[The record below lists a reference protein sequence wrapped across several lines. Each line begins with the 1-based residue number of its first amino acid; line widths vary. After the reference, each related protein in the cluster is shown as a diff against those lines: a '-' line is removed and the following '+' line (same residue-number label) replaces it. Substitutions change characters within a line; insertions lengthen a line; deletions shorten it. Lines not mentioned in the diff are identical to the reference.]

1 MKTNNLKLK
10 IKKDAKPL
18 VSVVMPV
25 FNAGE
30 FLTEAIESILHQT
43 YKNFEFIIV
52 DDCSTDGSWNVIKSY
67 KKKHPTKI
75 KTIRLKKNL
84 NRGGDSCANLAI
96 KRAKGKY
103 IARMDADDIAV
114 IDRLEKQ
121 VKFLE
126 ENPDIFLVGSSAHV
140 INAKNIIIGE
150 KLEPQNH
157 KDIYKS
163 YARFH
168 PVIHPTSMFRR
179 LIDKKKFFYQISYS
193 ANNDYHTFFKLI
205 CTGFKFANLE
215 EKLIYYRIHSGNDTF
230 INIKDKFM
238 NTLKIRLKMFLRYNY
253 KPSLK
258 DVFTSLVQSIL
269 LFLLPERIT
278 KDLYLISKGIIKLKD
293 LIVPLQRFIPF
304 SVN

>member
-278 KDLYLISKGIIKLKD
+278 KDLYLISKGIIKFKD
-293 LIVPLQRFIPF
+293 LMVPLQRLISF
-304 SVN
+304 SV

>member
-1 MKTNNLKLK
+1 MQE
-10 IKKDAKPL
+10 PL
-18 VSVVMPV
+18 VSVIIPV

-30 FLTEAIESILHQT
+30 FLREAIESILYQT

-52 DDCSTDGSWNVIKSY
+52 DDCSTDGSWKIIKSY
-67 KKKHPTKI
+67 QKKYPAKI

-114 IDRLEKQ
+114 IDKLEKQ
-121 VKFLE
+121 VEFLE
-126 ENPDIFLVGSSAHV
+126 ENPDIFLVGSNAHV
-140 INAKNIIIGE
+140 INTKGIIIGE
-150 KLEPQNH
+150 KLEPLKH
-157 KDIYKS
+157 KDIYNS

-168 PVIHPTSMFRR
+168 PIIHPTSMFRR
-179 LIDKKKFFYQISYS
+179 LINGKRFFYQISYS

-205 CTGFKFANLE
+205 CTGFRFANLK

-230 INIKDKFM
+230 INMKDKFM
-238 NTLKIRLKMFLRYNY
+238 NTLKIRIKMFLHYNY

-258 DVFTSLVQSIL
+258 DIFTSFVQLIL
-269 LFLLPERIT
+269 LFLLPEKIT
-278 KDLYLISKGIIKLKD
+278 KDLYLISKGIIKFKD
-293 LIVPLQRFIPF
+293 FLVPLQRLIPF

>member
-1 MKTNNLKLK
+1 
-10 IKKDAKPL
+10 
-18 VSVVMPV
+18 MPV

-126 ENPDIFLVGSSAHV
+126 ENPDIFLVGSSANNPNNSLSV
-140 INAKNIIIGE
+140 ADE

-168 PVIHPTSMFRR
+168 PIIHPTSMFRR
-179 LIDKKKFFYQISYS
+179 LISGKKFFYQISYS

-278 KDLYLISKGIIKLKD
+278 KDLYLISKGIIKFKD
-293 LIVPLQRFIPF
+293 LMVPLQRLISF
-304 SVN
+304 SV

>member
-75 KTIRLKKNL
+75 NTIRLKKNL

-278 KDLYLISKGIIKLKD
+278 KDLYLISKGIIKFKD
-293 LIVPLQRFIPF
+293 LMVPLQRLISF
-304 SVN
+304 SV